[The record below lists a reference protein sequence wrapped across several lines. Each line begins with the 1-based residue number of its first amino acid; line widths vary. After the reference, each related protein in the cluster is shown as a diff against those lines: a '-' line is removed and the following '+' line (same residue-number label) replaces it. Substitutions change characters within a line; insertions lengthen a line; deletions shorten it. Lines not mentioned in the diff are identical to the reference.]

1 MNEHSYNDLVEE
13 AFIAPIRSVLIVDDD
28 YPTLHEILL
37 EEDERV
43 RKHDHKEWN
52 KSPESRAKVRKVI
65 DEFRRPDAPYL
76 LDIHDGTSPSEKTDE
91 QQVHILHQT
100 DLLILDYQ
108 LDKEREGDGRAAVR
122 IAREALANK
131 HFNLVL
137 VHTQEPLERVFHEF
151 LIGLMTPCFKFDSVI
166 VDDAFQGYLNKNE
179 AGLLAVVEAEQ
190 YVAAKFNVERNPRD
204 LQRAL
209 HGGEAPW
216 NRVAR
221 FFSDTDLHRKDWLKA
236 VRYALEIFEDV
247 HAEEFSDKDLGGAL
261 YWSDD
266 PVRFIRAPKG
276 FVAFKRKQDEQELMP
291 ALKEALKAWNPR
303 PPRLML
309 TKLRAEMNERGIE
322 VQDDALGNP
331 DVGAIW
337 YHRLLDTDEQ
347 NLDAIVTST
356 VRNHAEQLLDKL
368 LPQVS
373 DFAKRM
379 RSVDTERDAL
389 DVVKERFGVDLADT
403 AVLTGAKMGH
413 NAFVGSKPF
422 KSPHLEI
429 GHILRVDGFYWLCL
443 TPACDMVPKVHRGKP
458 SDRIEG
464 VKRFTALKLRERK
477 PHEALPE
484 ANRGGQIFAN
494 ITFEGGEE
502 KRMAFSAAAKPG
514 ASPAWMMMYVQNDGY
529 LPPEDLPKCSLSY
542 VSAPGDGLTI
552 PVVRTVDATVCGMLR
567 YEYALE
573 VQSRFI
579 ASQSRIGLDF
589 VASSV
594 DGGDA
599 EHDEGE

>member
-1 MNEHSYNDLVEE
+1 MSEHSYDDLVEE

-37 EEDERV
+37 EKDERTK
-43 RKHDHKEWN
+43 KHGHKEWDR
-52 KSPESRAKVRKVI
+52 SPENRAKVRKVI

-108 LDKEREGDGRAAVR
+108 LDKEKEGDGSAAVR

-131 HFNLVL
+131 HFNLIL

-151 LIGLMTPCFKFDSVI
+151 LIGLMRPCFKDEGVVFGED
-166 VDDAFQGYLNKNE
+166 FQSFLDKNE
-179 AGLLAVVEAEQ
+179 ASLLALVEAEQ
-190 YVAAKFNVERNPRD
+190 YVAAKFVVARNPRD
-204 LQRAL
+204 LQKAV
-209 HGGEAPW
+209 HDGAAPW
-216 NRVAR
+216 SRVVK
-221 FFSDTDLHRKDWLKA
+221 FFIDTGLHRKDWVKA
-236 VRYALEIFEDV
+236 VRYALEIFEDT
-247 HAEEFSDKDLGGAL
+247 HAGEFSDKDLGTL

-266 PVRFIRAPKG
+266 PVRFIRAPRG

-291 ALKEALKAWNPR
+291 ALKKALTAWNPR

-337 YHRLLDTDEQ
+337 YRRLLETDDQ

-356 VRNHAEQLLDKL
+356 VRNHAEQLLDRL

-379 RSVDTERDAL
+379 RSVDAEQDTLE
-389 DVVKERFGVDLADT
+389 VVKKRFNVDLSEA

-429 GHILRVDGFYWLCL
+429 GHILKVEGQYWLCL

-477 PHEALPE
+477 ADEALPE

-494 ITFEGGEE
+494 VTFEGGEE

-529 LPPEDLPKCSLSY
+529 LPSDELPKCNVSY
-542 VSAPGDGLTI
+542 VSAPDDGKTI
-552 PVVRTVDATVCGMLR
+552 PIVKTVDATVCGMLR

-589 VASSV
+589 VDAS
-594 DGGDA
+594 GA
-599 EHDEGE
+599 EPDEGE

>member
-1 MNEHSYNDLVEE
+1 MSEHSYDDLVDE

-37 EEDERV
+37 EEDDRAK
-43 RKHDHKEWN
+43 KHDHKAWN
-52 KSPESRAKVRKVI
+52 KSAESRARVRKVI

-76 LDIHDGTSPSEKTDE
+76 LDIHDGTSPSEETDE

-108 LDKEREGDGRAAVR
+108 LDKRREGDGSAAVR
-122 IAREALANK
+122 IARQALANK
-131 HFNLVL
+131 HFNLIL

-151 LIGLMTPCFKFDSVI
+151 LIGLMTPCFKNEGVVFG
-166 VDDAFQGYLNKNE
+166 DDFQGFLNKNE

-190 YVAAKFNVERNPRD
+190 YVAAKFIVSRNPRD
-204 LQRAL
+204 LQKAM
-209 HGGEAPW
+209 HGGEGPW
-216 NRVAR
+216 NRVAK
-221 FFSDTDLHRKDWLKA
+221 FLNDTGLHRKDWLKA
-236 VRYALEIFEDV
+236 VRYALEIFEDA
-247 HAEEFSDKDLGGAL
+247 HADAFADKDLGQL
-261 YWSDD
+261 YWNDH
-266 PVRFIRAPKG
+266 PVRFIRAPRG
-276 FVAFKRKQDEQELMP
+276 FVAFKGKQDEQELIP
-291 ALKEALKAWNPR
+291 TLKQALTAWNPR

-337 YHRLLDTDEQ
+337 YRRLLDADDQ

-356 VRNHAEQLLDKL
+356 VRNHAEQLLDRL

-379 RSVDTERDAL
+379 RSVDSTSDTLE
-389 DVVKERFGVDLADT
+389 VVRKRFTVDLSDA

-413 NAFVGSKPF
+413 NAFVGSKPY

-429 GHILRVDGFYWLCL
+429 GHILRVEGLYWLCL

-464 VKRFTALKLRERK
+464 VKRFTALKLRPRNAG
-477 PHEALPE
+477 EALPE

-494 ITFEGGEE
+494 VAFEGGEE

-514 ASPAWMMMYVQNDGY
+514 GSPAWMVMYVQNDGY
-529 LPPEDLPKCSLSY
+529 LPADDLPKCSVSF
-542 VSAPGDGLTI
+542 VSAPDDGKTI
-552 PVVRTVDATVCGMLR
+552 PIVRTVDATVCGMLR

-589 VASSV
+589 IDASLEGV
-594 DGGDA
+594 DA
-599 EHDEGE
+599 ERDEAE

>member
-1 MNEHSYNDLVEE
+1 MSEHSYDDLVEE

-37 EEDERV
+37 EEDDRAK
-43 RKHDHKEWN
+43 KHDHKAWN
-52 KSPESRAKVRKVI
+52 KSAESRARVRKVI

-76 LDIHDGTSPSEKTDE
+76 LDIHDGTSPSEETDE

-108 LDKEREGDGRAAVR
+108 LDKRREGDGSAAVR
-122 IAREALANK
+122 IARQALANK
-131 HFNLVL
+131 HFNLIL

-151 LIGLMTPCFKFDSVI
+151 LIGLMTPCFKNEGVVFG
-166 VDDAFQGYLNKNE
+166 DDFQGFLNKNE

-190 YVAAKFNVERNPRD
+190 YVAAKFIVSRNPRD
-204 LQRAL
+204 LQKAM
-209 HGGEAPW
+209 HGGEGPW
-216 NRVAR
+216 NRVAK
-221 FFSDTDLHRKDWLKA
+221 FLNDTGLHRKDWLKA
-236 VRYALEIFEDV
+236 VRYALEIFEDA
-247 HAEEFSDKDLGGAL
+247 HADAFADKDLGQL
-261 YWSDD
+261 YWNDH
-266 PVRFIRAPKG
+266 PVRFIRAPRG
-276 FVAFKRKQDEQELMP
+276 FVAFKGKQDEQELIP
-291 ALKEALKAWNPR
+291 TLKQALTAWNPR

-337 YHRLLDTDEQ
+337 YRRLLDADDQ

-356 VRNHAEQLLDKL
+356 VRNHAEQLLDRL

-379 RSVDTERDAL
+379 RSVDSTSDTLE
-389 DVVKERFGVDLADT
+389 VVRKRFTVDLSDA

-413 NAFVGSKPF
+413 NAFVGSKPY

-429 GHILRVDGFYWLCL
+429 GHILRVEGLYWLCL

-464 VKRFTALKLRERK
+464 VKRFTALKLRPRNAG
-477 PHEALPE
+477 EALPE

-494 ITFEGGEE
+494 VAFEGGEE

-514 ASPAWMMMYVQNDGY
+514 GSPAWMVMYVQNDGY
-529 LPPEDLPKCSLSY
+529 LPADDLPKCSVSF
-542 VSAPGDGLTI
+542 VSAPDDGKTI
-552 PVVRTVDATVCGMLR
+552 PIVRTVDATVCGMLR

-589 VASSV
+589 IDASLEGV
-594 DGGDA
+594 DA
-599 EHDEGE
+599 ERDEAE

>member
-1 MNEHSYNDLVEE
+1 MSEQSYDDLVEE

-37 EEDERV
+37 EEGDRA
-43 RKHDHKEWN
+43 KKYDHKAWN
-52 KSPESRAKVRKVI
+52 KSAESRARVRKVI

-76 LDIHDGTSPSEKTDE
+76 LDIHDGTSPSEETDE

-108 LDKEREGDGRAAVR
+108 LDKRREGDGSAAVR
-122 IAREALANK
+122 IARQALANK
-131 HFNLVL
+131 HFNLIL

-151 LIGLMTPCFKFDSVI
+151 LIGLMTPCFKNEGVVFG
-166 VDDAFQGYLNKNE
+166 DDFQGFLNKNE

-190 YVAAKFNVERNPRD
+190 YVGAKFIVSRNPRD
-204 LQRAL
+204 LQKAV
-209 HGGEAPW
+209 HVGEGPW
-216 NRVAR
+216 NRVAK
-221 FFSDTDLHRKDWLKA
+221 FLNDTGLHRKDWLKA
-236 VRYALEIFEDV
+236 VRYALEIFEDA
-247 HAEEFSDKDLGGAL
+247 HADAFSDKDLGQL
-261 YWSDD
+261 YWNDH
-266 PVRFIRAPKG
+266 PVRFIRAPRG
-276 FVAFKRKQDEQELMP
+276 FVAFKGKQDEQELMP
-291 ALKEALKAWNPR
+291 TLKQALTAWNPR

-337 YHRLLDTDEQ
+337 YRRLLDADDQ

-356 VRNHAEQLLDKL
+356 VRNHAEQLLDRL

-379 RSVDTERDAL
+379 RSVDSTSDTLE
-389 DVVKERFGVDLADT
+389 VVRKRFTVDLSDA

-413 NAFVGSKPF
+413 NAFVGSKPY

-429 GHILRVDGFYWLCL
+429 GHILRVEGLYWLCL
-443 TPACDMVPKVHRGKP
+443 TPACDMVPKVHRGRP

-464 VKRFTALKLRERK
+464 VKRFTALKLRPRNAS
-477 PHEALPE
+477 EALPE

-494 ITFEGGEE
+494 VAFEGGEE

-514 ASPAWMMMYVQNDGY
+514 GSPAWMVMYVQNDGY
-529 LPPEDLPKCSLSY
+529 LPADDLPKCSVSF
-542 VSAPGDGLTI
+542 VSAPDDGKTI
-552 PVVRTVDATVCGMLR
+552 PIVRTVDATVCGMLR

-589 VASSV
+589 IDASLEGV
-594 DGGDA
+594 DA
-599 EHDEGE
+599 ERDEAE

>member
-1 MNEHSYNDLVEE
+1 MSEHSYNDLVEE

-37 EEDERV
+37 EKDDRV
-43 RKHDHKEWN
+43 RKHDHKEWD

-108 LDKEREGDGRAAVR
+108 LDKEKEGDGSAAVR
-122 IAREALANK
+122 IAREALGNK

-151 LIGLMTPCFKFDSVI
+151 LIGLMTPCFKSDGI
-166 VDDAFQGYLNKNE
+166 VVDEALQGYLNKNE
-179 AGLLAVVEAEQ
+179 AGLLAAVKAEQ
-190 YVAAKFNVERNPRD
+190 YVSAKLLTKHGLRD
-204 LQRAL
+204 LHSAV
-209 HGGEAPW
+209 HGGTAPW
-216 NRVAR
+216 ADVSK
-221 FFSDTDLHRKDWLKA
+221 FLKDTDLHRKDWLKA
-236 VRYALEIFEDV
+236 VRYALEIFEDM
-247 HAEEFSDKDLGGAL
+247 HAEEFSDKDLGTL

-266 PVRFIRAPKG
+266 PVRFIRAPRG
-276 FVAFKRKQDEQELMP
+276 FVAFKRKQDEQELIP
-291 ALKEALKAWNPR
+291 ALKKALTAWNPR

-322 VQDDALGNP
+322 VQDDALGSP

-337 YHRLLDTDEQ
+337 YHRLLDTDER

-379 RSVDTERDAL
+379 RSVDAKRDAL
-389 DVVKERFGVDLADT
+389 DVVKERFGVDLSDS

-429 GHILRVDGFYWLCL
+429 GHILKVEGQYWLCL

-477 PHEALPE
+477 PDEALPE

-494 ITFEGGEE
+494 VTSEDGVT

-529 LPPEDLPKCSLSY
+529 LPQEELPKCSVSY
-542 VSAPGDGLTI
+542 VSAPDDGLTI
-552 PVVRTVDATVCGMLR
+552 PIVKTLDATVCAMLR

-589 VASSV
+589 VSSGV
-594 DGGDA
+594 DGAEA